1 MSVATAIVTVL
12 TALLFL
18 AAAWV
23 KFTEE
28 EHAMRTRDRLRIA
41 PARYRL
47 IGVAE
52 VAGAVGALVGLAVR
66 PLGIAALIGLVLV
79 AVGACGA
86 QVKLRNPPVRGAQ
99 CGAGPDAVGRG
110 ARSPDRHGVG
120 FAGGH
125 QGDASLGARKR
136 AYTWASQKTSAVT
149 STLRR
154 LAPRRTNRALG
165 V

>member
-28 EHAMRTRDRLRIA
+28 EHAMRTRDRLGIA

-86 QVKLRNPPVRGAQ
+86 QVKLRNPPSE
-99 CGAGPDAVGRG
+99 
-110 ARSPDRHGVG
+110 ARNTVL
-120 FAGGH
+120 A
-125 QGDASLGARKR
+125 L
-136 AYTWASQKTSAVT
+136 
-149 STLRR
+149 TLSVAA
-154 LAPRRTNRALG
+154 LALQIATA
-165 V
+165 